1 MIKNKLKMNR
11 FKFIM
16 GATALAMAAV
26 AIIACSKEKT
36 AQNETTT
43 EQQPQNPNDYT
54 LAEMAEA
61 ISWEDGKAFFENQ
74 PVKDYTAVCEMMLN
88 DCEFAEK
95 DSSSPNYIF
104 GWHWATP
111 ATDCISQY
119 DGLCFGIKKE
129 SNSSQSNARGYFV
142 DGKFVIIPTTEENGF
157 TDDGYLAI
165 GAAIEIQNDSIVI
178 QEGVYMAYYDEDE
191 GRYVAVAVDYSTR
204 K

>member
-1 MIKNKLKMNR
+1 MNYKMK
-11 FKFIM
+11 KFRILM
-16 GATALAMAAV
+16 RATALAMAAV
-26 AIIACSKEKT
+26 AIVACSKEKT
-36 AQNETTT
+36 AQQETPL
-43 EQQPQNPNDYT
+43 EQRPKNPNDYT
-54 LAEMAEA
+54 LAEMIEA

-95 DSSSPNYIF
+95 DSSSPNYVF

-111 ATDCISQY
+111 AADCISQY
-119 DGLCFGIKKE
+119 KGFCFGIKQE
-129 SNSSQSNARGYFV
+129 ANSSQSNARGCFV
-142 DGKFVIIPTTEENGF
+142 DGKLVIVPTTEENGF

-178 QEGVYMAYYDEDE
+178 QEGVYTAYYDEDE
-191 GRYVAVAVDYSTR
+191 GRYVAVAVDYSIR